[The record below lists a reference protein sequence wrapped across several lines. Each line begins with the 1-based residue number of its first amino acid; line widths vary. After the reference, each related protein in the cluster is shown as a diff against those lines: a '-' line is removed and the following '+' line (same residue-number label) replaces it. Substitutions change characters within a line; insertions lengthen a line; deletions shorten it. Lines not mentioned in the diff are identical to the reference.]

1 MIYSIAGCRMKVKHA
16 SANVLHKLGFK
27 DEAEISY
34 ECSGGDIITDGM
46 ICRYIS
52 K

>member
-1 MIYSIAGCRMKVKHA
+1 MKVNHA
-16 SANVLHKLGFK
+16 LANVLHKLGFK

-34 ECSGGDIITDGM
+34 ECGGGDILTDGM